1 MILRNQYLAQPRLQ
15 SLHAISI
22 GFDEIELFT
31 SDDERIVKKTS
42 REIKSLDFGWFS
54 LFSLSTQLR
63 LSFESV
69 TGDTAGAWVTVM
81 GEVIT

>member
-1 MILRNQYLAQPRLQ
+1 MRINTSPNPASNLFMPSPLVLTRSSFSP
-15 SLHAISI
+15 LH
-22 GFDEIELFT
+22 GN
-31 SDDERIVKKTS
+31 DERIVKKTS

-69 TGDTAGAWVTVM
+69 TGDTGAWVTVM